1 MMLEAEGQAKAIDT
15 VFKAIHEGNPDPQL
29 LAYQYLQM
37 LPLIAQGESNKMW
50 IIPSELTQAL
60 GNIGGRIGQLAAGD
74 ERKNDQKNDEGAG
87 EDRT

>member
-1 MMLEAEGQAKAIDT
+1 
-15 VFKAIHEGNPDPQL
+15 
-29 LAYQYLQM
+29 M

-60 GNIGGRIGQLAAGD
+60 GNIGGRLGQLAAGD
-74 ERKNDQKNDEGAG
+74 ERKNDQTNDRGAG